1 MCAALTTSP
10 KIPGLQGKISA
21 MMRRAILATCCL
33 ASCAEAF
40 LLPGTLPMAT
50 TRSSPLVASCRGVRR
65 LTAQQQSTEAAPA
78 ADAGVPKYE
87 KKFPFD
93 APPPKDGDY
102 IDMFCRGT
110 NDLMKKAVVQSFRD
124 KVEMK
129 PAGTAGPEL
138 IDRLLAAPEFPGMS
152 RPLWM
157 VMAGSIPTALGWY
170 GYYKFSVEE
179 ELFQVR
185 RLLGQKGS
193 LGFSAM

>member
-1 MCAALTTSP
+1 
-10 KIPGLQGKISA
+10 
-21 MMRRAILATCCL
+21 
-33 ASCAEAF
+33 
-40 LLPGTLPMAT
+40 
-50 TRSSPLVASCRGVRR
+50 
-65 LTAQQQSTEAAPA
+65 
-78 ADAGVPKYE
+78 
-87 KKFPFD
+87 
-93 APPPKDGDY
+93 
-102 IDMFCRGT
+102 MFCRGT

>member
-1 MCAALTTSP
+1 
-10 KIPGLQGKISA
+10 
-21 MMRRAILATCCL
+21 
-33 ASCAEAF
+33 
-40 LLPGTLPMAT
+40 
-50 TRSSPLVASCRGVRR
+50 
-65 LTAQQQSTEAAPA
+65 
-78 ADAGVPKYE
+78 
-87 KKFPFD
+87 
-93 APPPKDGDY
+93 
-102 IDMFCRGT
+102 
-110 NDLMKKAVVQSFRD
+110 MKKAVVQSFRD

>member
-1 MCAALTTSP
+1 M
-10 KIPGLQGKISA
+10 
-21 MMRRAILATCCL
+21 
-33 ASCAEAF
+33 
-40 LLPGTLPMAT
+40 
-50 TRSSPLVASCRGVRR
+50 
-65 LTAQQQSTEAAPA
+65 TAQQQSTEAAPA
-78 ADAGVPKYE
+78 AENSGIPRYE

-110 NDLMKKAVVQSFRD
+110 NDLMKKTVVQSFRD

-193 LGFSAM
+193 LGGWFGLKSRVLMRRERRSCSCVTASRSARARTLESILVRVLAGGTDD